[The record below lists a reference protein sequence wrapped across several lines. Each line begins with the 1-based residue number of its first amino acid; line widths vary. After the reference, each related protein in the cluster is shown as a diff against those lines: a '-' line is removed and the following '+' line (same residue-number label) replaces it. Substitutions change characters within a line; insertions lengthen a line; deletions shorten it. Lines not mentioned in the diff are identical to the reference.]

1 MFAELFESEELN
13 TKLKIPSVLELIEI
27 TIKRNEW
34 HLKTP
39 FQKWSYLYGIGKACI
54 RPTGFSAFD
63 NDLTIKNRSYFIVSL
78 VLIYLML
85 GIYTVF
91 YYTKN
96 GEFVKCLPCT
106 CLYCI
111 ALTV

>member
-1 MFAELFESEELN
+1 MFAELHEEELN
-13 TKLKIPSVLELIEI
+13 KKLKIPSVLELIGI

-34 HLKTP
+34 HLRTP
-39 FQKWSYLYGIGKACI
+39 FQKWAFLYGIGKACI
-54 RPTGFSAFD
+54 LPTGFSVYD
-63 NDLTIKNRSYFIVSL
+63 NDVSIKKRSYFIISL
-78 VLIYLML
+78 VLTYFVL

-91 YYTKN
+91 YYTTN